1 MEDFAKEFETL
12 TRMIENLQS
21 IVDGRIM
28 KRDEYIAHLERQIQ
42 KLQTEIMGL
51 RRDND
56 ELRLR
61 LESTGTACGI
71 TTNDDS
77 AEVNAVA

>member
-1 MEDFAKEFETL
+1 MEDFSKEFGTL

-21 IVDGRIM
+21 IVDSRIM

-42 KLQTEIMGL
+42 KLQTEVMGL

-56 ELRLR
+56 DLRLR
-61 LESTGTACGI
+61 LESSATACCI
-71 TTNDDS
+71 TTNDD

>member
-1 MEDFAKEFETL
+1 
-12 TRMIENLQS
+12 MIENLQS
-21 IVDGRIM
+21 IVDSRIM

-61 LESTGTACGI
+61 LESTDTACRT
-71 TTNDDS
+71 TTNDD
-77 AEVNAVA
+77 AEATTNAVA